1 MKTMKQKI
9 AQILLVTGLSALASC
24 SDFLS
29 QSSPS
34 EVDYND
40 VYESIAYT
48 GTVINS
54 LYGDMGK
61 DDAYSQQLSII
72 WGTNSDCELIDGIGN
87 DAYNTS
93 RERGNMNYNASPAW
107 SDIADVWDT
116 MYGIIEKANLA
127 ITGIEQSSLM

>member
-54 LYGDMGK
+54 LYDDMGK

-72 WGTNSDCELIDGIGN
+72 WART
-87 DAYNTS
+87 AT
-93 RERGNMNYNASPAW
+93 
-107 SDIADVWDT
+107 
-116 MYGIIEKANLA
+116 AN
-127 ITGIEQSSLM
+127 